1 MTTTAP
7 SQVLTRYRFSV
18 DDFQRMGE
26 AGIFGEDD
34 RVELLDGEI
43 VAMNPIGVYHAT
55 CVNLLN
61 QFLVLAL
68 GRQAIVSIQ
77 NPIAL
82 GEHDEPQPD
91 VAVVQ
96 QSVRQHAGHPVPS
109 DVLLLIEVA
118 DSTLAYDRDVK
129 LPRYAR
135 AGIPETWIVDLPGR
149 LLTRYSEPTAEGYRV
164 ATIFRPGETIP
175 STTLPALQLVPSDIL
190 P

>member
-7 SQVLTRYRFSV
+7 SPVLTRYRFSV

-43 VAMNPIGVYHAT
+43 ITMNPIGGPHMT
-55 CVNLLN
+55 SVNRLTRR
-61 QFLVLAL
+61 LVLAL
-68 GRQAIVSIQ
+68 GEDAIVSIQ
-77 NPIAL
+77 NPIVL
-82 GEHDEPQPD
+82 GRHDEPQPD
-91 VAVVQ
+91 VVVLR
-96 QSVRQHAGHPVPS
+96 SEADQHAGKPVPD

-129 LPRYAR
+129 LPRYAQS
-135 AGIPETWIVDLPGR
+135 GIPETWIVDLAGR
-149 LLTRYSEPTAEGYRV
+149 LITRYTEPTAEGYRV
-164 ATIFRPGETIP
+164 ATTFRPGQAIA
-175 STTLPALQLVPSDIL
+175 SASLPALQLAVADIL